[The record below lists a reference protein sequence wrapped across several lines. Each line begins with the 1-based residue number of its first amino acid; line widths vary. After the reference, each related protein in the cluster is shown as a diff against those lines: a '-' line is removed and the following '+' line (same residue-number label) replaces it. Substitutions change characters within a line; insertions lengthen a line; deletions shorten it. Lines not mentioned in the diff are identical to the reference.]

1 MKREET
7 KKSFIKRVKK
17 SGSESILTKRST
29 TEKVLFGIVFVIF
42 ALYALTLVLPF
53 LFMFISSLKSSLE
66 YIDDLIA
73 GSTLGMP
80 DEWMFSNYVLAFT
93 QMSVQDSMGNDVFLP
108 QMLLNSVW
116 YTAECIIASVGASAI
131 TGYCLSKYRFKIR
144 GLLYGVAIFSM
155 TIPIIGSSGAAMK
168 LAYNLGIYNTPLYP
182 LLTGFSGFGFN
193 FLILYGFFSG
203 IPWSYAEAVFMDGGG
218 HGTTF
223 FKIMLPQAWPAM
235 LTLSIMTFISAWN
248 NYMTPLLYLPDFPTM
263 ASGIYRIKLTFTRG
277 GNYPAYYA
285 GLLVSTL
292 PVVLLFVCF
301 SDVIMK
307 NFTVGGLKG

>member
-1 MKREET
+1 MKT
-7 KKSFIKRVKK
+7 KNKNKLFLKRH
-17 SGSESILTKRST
+17 SDSILTKRSVP
-29 TEKVLFGIVFVIF
+29 EKVLFGIVFVFF

-53 LFMFISSLKSSLE
+53 IFMFNSSLKSSLE

-73 GSTLGMP
+73 GSTLGLP
-80 DEWMFSNYVLAFT
+80 DKWLFSNYKLAFT
-93 QMSVQDSMGNDVFLP
+93 DMKVQDSMGNSINLL
-108 QMLLNSVW
+108 QMLLNSFW
-116 YTAECIIASVGASAI
+116 YTAECIFASVGASAL
-131 TGYCLSKYRFKIR
+131 TGYCLSKYKFKLR
-144 GLLYGVAIFSM
+144 NVLYGIAIFSM

-168 LAYNLGIYNTPLYP
+168 LAYNTGIYNTPFYP
-182 LLTGFSGFGFN
+182 LVTGFSGFGFN

-285 GLLVSTL
+285 GLLVSTI
-292 PVVLLFVCF
+292 PVVALFVCF